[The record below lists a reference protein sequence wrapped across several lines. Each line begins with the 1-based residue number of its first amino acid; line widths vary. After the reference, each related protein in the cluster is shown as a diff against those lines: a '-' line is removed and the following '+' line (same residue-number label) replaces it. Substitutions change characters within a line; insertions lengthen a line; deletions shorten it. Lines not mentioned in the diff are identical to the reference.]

1 MKAQKPVHAIRG
13 QEWAAKCTTGLQA
26 MANAWAIDKLR
37 TYIEVEH
44 AQGLGTT
51 NLYPANIGVVGH
63 ESEVR
68 KGKI

>member
-1 MKAQKPVHAIRG
+1 
-13 QEWAAKCTTGLQA
+13 
-26 MANAWAIDKLR
+26 MANAWAIDKLW

-51 NLYPANIGVVGH
+51 NLDPANIGVVGH

-68 KGKI
+68 EGKI